1 MEKYPGK
8 KNTAVF
14 ISGRGSNLKSLI
26 KHSKK
31 KNYLFKIILVV
42 SNNVNAEGLKYASKS
57 KIKSM
62 RYETE
67 SCVLC
72 EASASLLSS
81 RIRNAKI
88 QDLIREIEEIKKSK
102 KNRTFKFSEKLKDFN
117 KLINQKSFNR
127 LDCVILPM
135 EAFLKAFKTNK

>member
-1 MEKYPGK
+1 MRQ
-8 KNTAVF
+8 NRLFAVVLW
-14 ISGRGSNLKSLI
+14 IS
-26 KHSKK
+26 
-31 KNYLFKIILVV
+31 LVTV
-42 SNNVNAEGLKYASKS
+42 MGCEESTTDNQFCVAN
-57 KIKSM
+57 
-62 RYETE
+62 ETQ